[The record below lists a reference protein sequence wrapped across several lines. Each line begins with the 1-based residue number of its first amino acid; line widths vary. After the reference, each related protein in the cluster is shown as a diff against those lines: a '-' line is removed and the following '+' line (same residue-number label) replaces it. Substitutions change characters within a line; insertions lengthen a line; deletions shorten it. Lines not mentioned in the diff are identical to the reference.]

1 MAVRILVTGATGYV
15 GGRLVPRLLDAGH
28 EVHVFVR
35 SAERVQQRPWSDQ
48 VTIHVGDM
56 LHPEA
61 LHGAPPF
68 DVVYYLVHGMADGP
82 GFEAADAEAAA
93 LFAQA
98 VETQHMVYLGGLQ
111 PPGEASAHLRSRA
124 AVGRI
129 LAAAHPTT
137 EFRAGPII
145 GSGSASFEMCRY
157 LTERLP
163 VMVTPRWVSN
173 KISPIAIRDVLAYL
187 LAAIDAGPQGIVDIA
202 GDELEFRQMMQQYAE
217 VRGLPKRRIIP
228 TPVLAPTLAGRW
240 VQFITPVSN
249 KVALPIIEGIKTD
262 LVADT
267 RKAAVYGIEPT
278 PYREAVRLALQRIED
293 DLVETRWTSASG
305 DGAYVFEDEQNLLR
319 ETARIH
325 VEAPPLTVFDTVSRV
340 GGEQGWPAWDWA
352 WRIRGGIDRLLGGPG
367 TRRGRRSP
375 NVLLPGDAVDFW
387 RVEAVDRPHL
397 LRLRAEMKLPGK
409 AWLQFEC
416 KPAGEGTE
424 LVQTAFF
431 EPKGLAGMLYWKS
444 LYPVHRLLFRDMV
457 EALAKQAA
465 TVRR

>member
-1 MAVRILVTGATGYV
+1 MA
-15 GGRLVPRLLDAGH
+15 
-28 EVHVFVR
+28 
-35 SAERVQQRPWSDQ
+35 
-48 VTIHVGDM
+48 
-56 LHPEA
+56 
-61 LHGAPPF
+61 
-68 DVVYYLVHGMADGP
+68 YYLIHGMADGE
-82 GFEAADAEAAA
+82 GFEAVDAEAAA
-93 LFAQA
+93 IFGQCIEAD
-98 VETQHMVYLGGLQ
+98 HIVYLGGLQ
-111 PPGEASAHLRSRA
+111 PPDKASAHLRSRA

-137 EFRAGPII
+137 EFRAGPVI

-163 VMVTPRWVSN
+163 VMVTPRWVGN

-187 LAAIDAGPQGIVDIA
+187 VAAIDAGPQGIVDIA
-202 GDELEFRQMMQQYAE
+202 GDTLAFRDMMHQYAE
-217 VRGLPKRRIIP
+217 VRGLPKRRIFP

-267 RKAAVYGIEPT
+267 EKARRTYAVEPM
-278 PYREAVRLALQRIED
+278 PYTEAVRLALRRIED
-293 DLVETRWTSASG
+293 DLVETRWTSATG
-305 DGAYVFEDEQNLLR
+305 DGAYVFEDEENLLR
-319 ETARIH
+319 ETARIE
-325 VEAPPLTVFDTVSRV
+325 VVASPAQVFDAVSQV

-352 WRIRGGIDRLLGGPG
+352 WRIRGGIDRMVGGPG

-375 NVLLPGDAVDFW
+375 TALLPGDAVDFW
-387 RVEAVDRPHL
+387 RVDAVDRPRL

-416 KPAGEGTE
+416 NPQGEGTE

-431 EPKGLAGMLYWKS
+431 EPKGLAGMLYWKA
-444 LYPVHRLLFRDMV
+444 LYPVHRMLFRDMV
-457 EALAKQAA
+457 EALGKQAEA
-465 TVRR
+465 AAIDAPMRR